1 MLSYTDKLAHAAAR
15 AIVRQDMNSRIP
27 LPTAASC
34 LFLDVDGTLIEFSS
48 TPTLAAAPPALKEC
62 LNEVSAALGGAL
74 ALVSGRRVADL
85 DTIFFPLR
93 LPCAGVHGGERRERP
108 DLLAPQS
115 PSDARLDAVRERMR
129 EFSVMHPGIVIE
141 DKAIS
146 YVVHYKRN
154 TAARLELEHALQ
166 PLLAA
171 LGPEFHAMRGHMS
184 IEIKPRRF
192 SKAAAI
198 EAFLLTPPFKDRA
211 PIFIGDDVTDM
222 DGFRTIEARNGISIA
237 VGDRVHAQWWLP
249 DPAAARQWLSDFAA
263 TYSP

>member
-1 MLSYTDKLAHAAAR
+1 
-15 AIVRQDMNSRIP
+15 MNSRIP

-48 TPTLAAAPPALKEC
+48 IPTLAAAPLLLKES

-93 LPCAGVHGGERRERP
+93 LPCAGVHGGERRDRA
-108 DLLAPQS
+108 DLAAPQP
-115 PSDARLDAVRERMR
+115 PSDSRLDPVRERIHDFAR
-129 EFSVMHPGIVIE
+129 LHPGVVVE

-146 YVVHYKRN
+146 FVVHFQRN
-154 TAARLELEHALQ
+154 AAVRPVLEHELQ

-171 LGPEFHAMRGHMS
+171 LGPEFHAMSGHMA

-198 EAFLLTPPFKDRA
+198 EAFLLEPPFKGRT
-211 PIFIGDDVTDM
+211 PIFIGDDVTDL
-222 DGFRTIEARNGISIA
+222 DGFRAIEARNGTSIA

-249 DPAAARQWLSDFAA
+249 DPAATRRWLGEFAA
-263 TYSP
+263 ICRA